1 MCLEH
6 LFISSCFIWKDN
18 KTLDLRIPFWS
29 VCLTRYFNMYTRLNK
44 YGYSLKLFAKKI
56 YLFTI
61 YEYFYSYLFVPNLT
75 SPWQIYGIYSIYYIT
90 RICCQILTLKSC
102 IKHFFGCNFMIRSL
116 SLPYLL
122 STKSVCHLN
131 LFSNIRLYFITF
143 CVNDV

>member
-1 MCLEH
+1 MGKDGNVVIIIIGILE
-6 LFISSCFIWKDN
+6 IYD
-18 KTLDLRIPFWS
+18 
-29 VCLTRYFNMYTRLNK
+29 YFQ
-44 YGYSLKLFAKKI
+44 
-56 YLFTI
+56 
-61 YEYFYSYLFVPNLT
+61 SYYYAPNLT
-75 SPWQIYGIYSIYYIT
+75 PPWQIYGIYSIYYIT

-143 CVNDV
+143 CVNDVWFKGIRIRHIFSIIRYPNLYGINYTLFGIKFFYNHAK